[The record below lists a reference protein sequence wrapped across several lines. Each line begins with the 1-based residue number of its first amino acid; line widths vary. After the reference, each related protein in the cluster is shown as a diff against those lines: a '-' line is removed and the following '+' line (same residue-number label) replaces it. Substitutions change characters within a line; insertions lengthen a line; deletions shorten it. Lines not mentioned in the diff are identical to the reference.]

1 MTNNS
6 FPYSSIID
14 MLNKQAVSR
23 SNEVYL
29 LYPNQT
35 DQQAYATLTY
45 KQFNEVTSH
54 LAQQYSIKIHS
65 ISTNQIPVVC
75 LLTKTDENYLLTIYA
90 LLKLGVIVFPLSI
103 RNSEAAIVHLLEK
116 SNASHLFYSNEYA
129 SVANEVKIKFGSNI
143 ELYQLKQI
151 DIDGLVNLGES
162 TFKPASE
169 NNDLDKFCIIF
180 HSSGST
186 SFPKPIRLT
195 IRCMFGWIESFA
207 LEMNNRF
214 WADDDAVL
222 SVLPLF
228 HILGMS
234 ISIMMWYVGGAYALP
249 LTTSFPPSPKE
260 IIASLQ
266 YPKITKLL
274 TVTLMLEEIIEWLHQ
289 YDNIGF
295 QALAR
300 LKFVIYGGAC
310 CSTDIC
316 NELIEHGV
324 NVINMYGSTG

>member
-14 MLNKQAVSR
+14 MFNKQAISR
-23 SNEVYL
+23 SNEIYL
-29 LYPNQT
+29 LYPNQI
-35 DQQAYATLTY
+35 DQQTYATLTY

-65 ISTNQIPVVC
+65 IATNQIPVVC
-75 LLTKTDENYLLTIYA
+75 LLAKNDETYLLTIYA

-103 RNSEAAIVHLLEK
+103 RNSEAAIIHLLEM
-116 SNASHLFYSNEYA
+116 SNASYLFYSDEYA

-143 ELYQLKQI
+143 ELYLLKQI
-151 DIDGLVNLGES
+151 DIDGLLYLGES
-162 TFKPASE
+162 TFKFISE
-169 NNDLDKFCIIF
+169 NNDLDKYCIIF

-195 IRCMFGWIESFA
+195 IRCMFGWSESFA
-207 LEMNNRF
+207 LEMNNQF
-214 WADDDAVL
+214 WANDDAVL

-234 ISIMMWYVGGAYALP
+234 VAIMMWYAGGAYALP
-249 LTTSFPPSPKE
+249 LTASFPPSPKE
-260 IIASLQ
+260 IITSLQ
-266 YPKITKLL
+266 YLKITKLL
-274 TVTLMLEEIIEWLHQ
+274 AVALILEEIIEWLHQ
-289 YDNIGF
+289 YDDIGF

-324 NVINMYGSTG
+324 NVTNMYGSTG